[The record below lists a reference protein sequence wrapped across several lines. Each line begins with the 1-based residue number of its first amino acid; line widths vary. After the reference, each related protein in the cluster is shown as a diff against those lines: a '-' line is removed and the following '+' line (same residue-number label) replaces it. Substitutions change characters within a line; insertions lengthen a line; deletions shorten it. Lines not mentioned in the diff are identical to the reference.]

1 MFFAITLYLALT
13 ICLIGLLY
21 RVRCW
26 FVYQIGPQAERFTGG
41 QRAASALRGVAA
53 TLISRRVLKLFKV
66 LVLDVLL
73 QIKILKVNFWR
84 WLMHMSIFAGF
95 LLLLLMHALD
105 EEITRAIYP
114 EYESTLNPFFFLRN
128 LGGALVLA
136 GIVIAVYRRWASWR
150 LKYIT
155 RAGDKLALVILA
167 VIIMSG
173 FLLESFQIISAPI
186 FNQMVADYFGSD
198 DPEEVAALKAYW
210 AEDFGVVF
218 DDPATAATPAL
229 LEKGRELHEESCAG
243 CHSNP
248 RSAFISYPLAKAAQI
263 NAGPL
268 NRVRADIWLWYL
280 HYLACFVGLALLPFT
295 KFFHLFSTPLRLL
308 VDAAED
314 PPASDPANRETGRAM
329 GLDACTRC
337 GVCSLH
343 CSVAPIAII
352 IDNQNILP
360 SEKIKAVKAVA
371 AGKNLDGETLA
382 AISEGSYI
390 CTDCLRCTG
399 LCPAGI
405 NLQDIWV
412 ASRRNLSEKGFD
424 QPHIWVRE
432 KTAAEWAAG
441 LDEYEGI
448 SPGPA
453 PSPGSVDLCG
463 KRETFAGCIQCTTCT
478 NVCPVVAAADNPSR
492 DLELTPQQIMNL
504 LRLGL
509 KDMAMGAR
517 MVWDCTTCYMCQ
529 EHCPNGVKVADVLYE
544 LRNMACQRFQTIR
557 MKDRI
562 HHESAKVRKQEKKFE
577 KIDT

>member
-1 MFFAITLYLALT
+1 MFFTITLELSLI
-13 ICLIGLLY
+13 ICSIGLLY
-21 RVRCW
+21 RIRSW
-26 FVYQIGPQAERFTGG
+26 FVFQIGPQADRFTGG
-41 QRAASALRGVAA
+41 QRVAA
-53 TLISRRVLKLFKV
+53 AVRGMATALFSRRMLNLGKV

-73 QIKILKVNFWR
+73 QVKILKASFWR

-105 EEITRAIYP
+105 EQITRTIFP
-114 EYESTLNPFFFLRN
+114 EYESTLNPFLFLRN

-136 GIVIAVYRRWASWR
+136 GIVIAIYRRWASWR
-150 LKYIT
+150 LKFIT

-186 FNQMVADYFGSD
+186 FNQMVEDYFGSD
-198 DPEEVAALKAYW
+198 DPKEIDALKAYW
-210 AEDFGVVF
+210 AEDFAVVF
-218 DDPATAATPAL
+218 DDSTAAPTSAL
-229 LEKGRELHEESCAG
+229 LAKGRALHEESCAG

-248 RSAFISYPLAKAAQI
+248 RSAFVSYPLAKAAQI
-263 NAGPL
+263 NAGLL
-268 NRVRADIWLWYL
+268 NRVRADIWLWYV
-280 HYLACFVGLALLPFT
+280 HFLACFSGLALLPFT

-308 VDAAED
+308 LNAVENRGDA
-314 PPASDPANRETGRAM
+314 DPANRETGRAM

-337 GVCSLH
+337 GVCSVH
-343 CSVAPIAII
+343 CSVAPVVNI
-352 IDNQNILP
+352 IDNLNILP
-360 SEKIKAVKAVA
+360 SEKLKAVKALA
-371 AGKNLDGETLA
+371 AGKRFDSETLA
-382 AISEGSYI
+382 FISEGSFI

-405 NLQDIWV
+405 NLQDIWG
-412 ASRRNLSEKGFD
+412 ASRNNLAEKGFD

-432 KTAAEWAAG
+432 KTAAEWAAW
-441 LDEYEGI
+441 LEEYEAI
-448 SPGPA
+448 SPA
-453 PSPGSVDLCG
+453 AAQIPGAFNLCD

-478 NVCPVVAAADNPSR
+478 NVCPVVAATDNPSR

-544 LRNMACQRFQTIR
+544 LRNMASERFQTIR
-557 MKDRI
+557 EKEWLI
-562 HHESAKVRKQEKKFE
+562 TKTRKND
-577 KIDT
+577 DTKSR